1 MGPEGADKLKNGIT
15 KISWD
20 CPFNKNWYSVF
31 FSIPSKSDASHKEVP
46 VRYPTYKNSNLHWGL
61 GEKCK
66 IDNSDLEK
74 YVEDREDT
82 NQVHG
87 ANHRVQG
94 LKNKR
99 RQRR

>member
-1 MGPEGADKLKNGIT
+1 M
-15 KISWD
+15 
-20 CPFNKNWYSVF
+20 
-31 FSIPSKSDASHKEVP
+31 
-46 VRYPTYKNSNLHWGL
+46 YKNSNLHWGL